1 MRQAWNKKDG
11 AIKSPFICNAIKKFN
26 ELSYWVA
33 AEVVFCANQKQR
45 VTVVKRMIQIANV
58 CNFFRLFFVV

>member
-1 MRQAWNKKDG
+1 MKQGWNKKDG
-11 AIKSPFICNAIKKFN
+11 VKSPGVVGAIKKFN

-45 VTVVKRMIQIANV
+45 VTVIKRMIQIANV
-58 CNFFRLFFVV
+58 CTSFIPRCSA